1 MPKPKYDVIIIGSGP
16 VGCSFARDLVDR
28 GQRVLMLDAGPQH
41 SARYGEHL
49 KNAFLYQRNIDQFV
63 SVIRGNLTPL
73 SVATRNDPTVTL
85 DPSSYRYDTSEYAG
99 FQLNNQNPLQRESEN
114 LGACA
119 ATYVVGGMATHW
131 TCAVPRFDRDLERRW
146 KPAGSAPEQTYP
158 INDTDMDAAYEEA
171 ERRLK
176 RSTTAFK
183 DSARHQLVKKV
194 LRDAG
199 FDVRDLPLA
208 VERRSDEASEFVT
221 WSAADTVLRGD
232 PDLAR
237 PGASPLFTLK
247 PEHQCLRL
255 EHDGRRITG
264 VEVRDLQ
271 TMEVAIYRAKAYVVA
286 CGAIPTPQLLYAS
299 GLHEKLPALGRYLTE
314 QPMAFC
320 QVVLRQPLV
329 DGAAELLGAVDDPED
344 RHHACRAARRVAD
357 YRASQQEIVRRNQS
371 QYLQMAAD
379 PLPFRKDDPDP
390 NLYIPASVERPWH
403 CQIHRDAFSYGAV
416 PPSIDTRLI
425 VDLRWFGISRPRR
438 SNWVEFD
445 ATMKDTFDMPQATFH
460 FKLTD
465 AERDQAGRMMADMQK
480 VATQL
485 GGYMPGSE
493 PQFLT
498 PGLPLHIAG
507 TTRMGS
513 GEEKTAVRTS
523 VVDPDSKVWG
533 FDNLWLGGN
542 GLHPFGNAG
551 NPTLTSV
558 AMAVRAAKNV
568 LNTLPDLG

>member
-1 MPKPKYDVIIIGSGP
+1 MPEKTPDVIIIGSGP
-16 VGCSFARDLVDR
+16 VGCSFARDLVDA
-28 GQRVLMLDAGPQH
+28 GKSVLMIDAGPQH
-41 SARYGEHL
+41 SVRYGEHL

-85 DPSSYRYDTSEYAG
+85 DPSAYRYDTSEYSG
-99 FQLNNQNPLQRESEN
+99 FQLNNQNPLQRENEN

-131 TCAVPRFDRDLERRW
+131 TCAVPRFDLDLERTW
-146 KPAGSAPEQTYP
+146 KPAGAAGPQEYP
-158 INDTDMDAAYEEA
+158 INSADMDAAYTAA
-171 ERRLK
+171 EQRLK
-176 RSTTAFK
+176 RTTTAFK

-199 FDVRDLPLA
+199 FDVKDLPLA
-208 VERRSDEASEFVT
+208 VERRTGKAGEFVT
-221 WSAADTVLRGD
+221 WSAADTVLRGE
-232 PDLAR
+232 PDLAV
-237 PGASPLFTLK
+237 PGASGLFKLM
-247 PEHQCLRL
+247 PEHQCLKL

-264 VEVRDLQ
+264 AVVRDLK
-271 TMEVAIYRAKAYVVA
+271 TMEESLYRAKAYVVA
-286 CGAIPTPQLLYAS
+286 CGAVPTPQLLYAS
-299 GLHEKLPALGRYLTE
+299 GLHERLPALGRYLTE

-329 DGAAELLGAVDDPED
+329 EGAADLLRTVEDPED
-344 RHHACRAARRVAD
+344 RDYARRAAQRVTD
-357 YRASQQEIVRRNQS
+357 YRAKQQKIVRRNQG
-371 QYLQMAAD
+371 QYVQQAAD

-390 NLYIPASVERPWH
+390 NLYIAASTARPWH

-425 VDLRWFGISRPRR
+425 VDLRWFGISRPRH

-445 ATMKDTFDMPQATFH
+445 DTMKDTFDMPQATFH

-465 AERDQAGRMMADMQK
+465 AERAEAGRMMADMQK
-480 VATQL
+480 VAAQL

-513 GEEKTAVRTS
+513 GEEKEAVRTS
-523 VVDPDSKVWG
+523 VVSPDSQVWG

-558 AMAVRAAKNV
+558 AMAVRAAKDI
-568 LNTLPDLG
+568 LSKLPRTK